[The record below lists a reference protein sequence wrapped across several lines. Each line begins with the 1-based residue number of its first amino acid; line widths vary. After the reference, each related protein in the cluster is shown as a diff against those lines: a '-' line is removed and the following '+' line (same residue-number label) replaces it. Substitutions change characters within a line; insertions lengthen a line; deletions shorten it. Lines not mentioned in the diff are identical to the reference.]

1 LGVIISVL
9 SFRSSFDDDDDDDDN
24 GIPGSFEEA
33 LACMDLVENEGS
45 QGTDSQEMNGQVN
58 ICYKRWQ

>member
-1 LGVIISVL
+1 LGVILSVL
-9 SFRSSFDDDDDDDDN
+9 SFRTSFDDDDND
-24 GIPGSFEEA
+24 IPGSFEEE

-58 ICYKRWQ
+58 ICYKRW